1 MSRTKKKQP
10 EPSKRPAQTIEEVLE
25 LAGIDNDDWDV
36 LLIGDGSGTSW
47 EKECGWGVTLITST
61 HYRNVYSGAFSHGT
75 NNIAEMMAY
84 LLPLMALTAGEVPID
99 IKSGCR
105 VRVITD
111 SQYVV
116 NGINQRIPLKN
127 NFELWTAIQA
137 VRRFGIDLKAYWA
150 PRDVVDLNR
159 LGHNLANKSRIA
171 QQNRIS
177 ESLGGRDVHKIDP
190 TRPVKSENDSRVR
203 NETQDNHGER
213 KVVKRKASDGSPIRT
228 SKPRAANPDFRG

>member
-10 EPSKRPAQTIEEVLE
+10 EPPKRPAQTVEEVLE

-61 HYRNVYSGAFSHGT
+61 HYRNVYCGAFSHGT

-177 ESLGGRDVHKIDP
+177 ESLGGRDIHKIDP
-190 TRPVKSENDSRVR
+190 TRPSKGNNDQRVGDA
-203 NETQDNHGER
+203 TKDSSGER
-213 KVVKRKASDGSPIRT
+213 RMVKRKAQDGSPIRT
-228 SKPRAANPDFRG
+228 GKVRTAPSEFRS